1 VVDNVVARGSQRV
14 AAGSRA
20 TWRRLRWGKQRARWE
35 RGRALKEEKAKGL
48 YAGIRVSGARGAVAI
63 GGVRSLLSPH
73 VVSCACARV
82 TGVSHLS
89 SRCG

>member
-1 VVDNVVARGSQRV
+1 LRTRRPKEVLVVDSVVARGSQRV

-48 YAGIRVSGARGAVAI
+48 YAGIRVSGARGAVAT
-63 GGVRSLLSPH
+63 GGVRSLSH
-73 VVSCACARV
+73 HRTWCHARAH
-82 TGVSHLS
+82 G
-89 SRCG
+89 